1 VPETPGASDGV
12 SDLDVHAIR
21 TFHPSVVD
29 SLQAAGGSSDVIVST
44 TGATVVDARIRIA
57 HRAET
62 C

>member
-1 VPETPGASDGV
+1 
-12 SDLDVHAIR
+12 VHAIR